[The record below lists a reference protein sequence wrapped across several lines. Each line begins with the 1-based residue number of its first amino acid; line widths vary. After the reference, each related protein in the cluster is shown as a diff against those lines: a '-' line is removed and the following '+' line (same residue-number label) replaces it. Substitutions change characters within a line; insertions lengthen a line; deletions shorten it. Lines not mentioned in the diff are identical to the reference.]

1 MNKFFV
7 ILLLLLTLLSCSDKN
22 LVFNGSNLTEV
33 KLDSDFELT
42 SHKGEKKTIK
52 DFKGKVVAIFF
63 GFASCPDICPTTMI
77 ELKKIKSQLGE
88 NSNQFEV
95 LFISLDPER
104 DTQEVLNKYMPSFDS
119 SFTGLTGTIENIE
132 KITQQFKVYRKKV
145 IEGDSYTIDHSSG
158 IYLLDK
164 NGKIR
169 VRHPY
174 GSEIKLIV
182 EDIEKL
188 L

>member
-7 ILLLLLTLLSCSDKN
+7 ILLLLSTLLSCSDNN

-33 KLDSDFELT
+33 KLDSNFELT

-63 GFASCPDICPTTMI
+63 GFASCPDICPTTMV
-77 ELKKIKSQLGE
+77 ELKNIKSMLGE
-88 NSNQFEV
+88 NSNQLEV

-104 DTQEVLNKYMPSFDS
+104 DTQELLSTFIPSFDS
-119 SFTGLTGTIENIE
+119 SFVGLTGAIENIE

-145 IEGDSYTIDHSSG
+145 IQGDSYTIDHSSG

-164 NGKIR
+164 KGKIR

-174 GSEIKLIV
+174 GSEIELIV
-182 EDIEKL
+182 EDIKKL
-188 L
+188 I